1 MQDNR
6 INFIDYV
13 GGGYRK
19 YYRADKWQYRM
30 TCITVV
36 KSQNKMLNENNKQEN
51 KLYIADTIY
60 VKIVRLIIIVYI
72 VYQYILM

>member
-1 MQDNR
+1 
-6 INFIDYV
+6 
-13 GGGYRK
+13 
-19 YYRADKWQYRM
+19 M